1 MALDVEDTVGSGE
14 DKAPSSVAG
23 SEPSTF
29 WPRGRALRA
38 RRPHRTRQIAALGQ
52 RGLSSSKHGYF
63 ESRLSSLRMLG
74 IWPKRTCHIGHTFS
88 AKKES
93 AEL

>member
-1 MALDVEDTVGSGE
+1 MAVRSKIHASPQDDLN
-14 DKAPSSVAG
+14 
-23 SEPSTF
+23 
-29 WPRGRALRA
+29 LRRFDRKTA
-38 RRPHRTRQIAALGQ
+38 R
-52 RGLSSSKHGYF
+52 
-63 ESRLSSLRMLG
+63 

>member
-1 MALDVEDTVGSGE
+1 VTENPDCM
-14 DKAPSSVAG
+14 PAG
-23 SEPSTF
+23 RFRSNKDLN
-29 WPRGRALRA
+29 LRRFDRKTA
-38 RRPHRTRQIAALGQ
+38 
-52 RGLSSSKHGYF
+52 S
-63 ESRLSSLRMLG
+63 

>member
-1 MALDVEDTVGSGE
+1 MLRGDIKIYWARGEYASGNMICKEDLY
-14 DKAPSSVAG
+14 
-23 SEPSTF
+23 
-29 WPRGRALRA
+29 LRRFDRKTA
-38 RRPHRTRQIAALGQ
+38 
-52 RGLSSSKHGYF
+52 S
-63 ESRLSSLRMLG
+63 

>member
-1 MALDVEDTVGSGE
+1 M
-14 DKAPSSVAG
+14 
-23 SEPSTF
+23 
-29 WPRGRALRA
+29 
-38 RRPHRTRQIAALGQ
+38 
-52 RGLSSSKHGYF
+52 SSKMNTTIRIV
-63 ESRLSSLRMLG
+63 ESISYLLSYSRRVNGGAGVKFRASPQNDLYLRRFDRKTAS